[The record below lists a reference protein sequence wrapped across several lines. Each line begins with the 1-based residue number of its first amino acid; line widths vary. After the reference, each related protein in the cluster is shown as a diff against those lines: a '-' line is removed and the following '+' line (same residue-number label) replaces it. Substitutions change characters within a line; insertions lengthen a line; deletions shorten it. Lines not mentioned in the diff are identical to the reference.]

1 MFNRKK
7 DQQNEPVNP
16 EVVEETT
23 ETAAQPE
30 TLDDELEELDAELE
44 ELEAELEEA
53 EVPEEII
60 DPLVAE
66 LAQAKENYLRLAAEY
81 ENYRKRTARE
91 KEALSADV
99 KASTVSKLL
108 PILDNIDL
116 ALTFDGADEN
126 TMRRGVEMIKQQAL
140 TIFEALG
147 ITPFCEPGD
156 VFDPNLHNA
165 IGMVASEEYESG
177 QITLVIQK
185 GYALGDRIIRPAMVQ
200 IAE

>member
-7 DQQNEPVNP
+7 DQANEPVNP
-16 EVVEETT
+16 EVVEETVD
-23 ETAAQPE
+23 TA
-30 TLDDELEELDAELE
+30 EEIIEEEITAEDAEVIE
-44 ELEAELEEA
+44 TEDTAEEA
-53 EVPEEII
+53 EEVV
-60 DPLVAE
+60 DPLVQE

-81 ENYRKRTARE
+81 ENYRKRTQRE
-91 KEALSADV
+91 KEAISSDV

-126 TMRRGVEMIKQQAL
+126 TIRRGIEMIKQQAL

-156 VFDPNLHNA
+156 VFDPNIHNC
-165 IGMVASEEYESG
+165 IGMVPSEEFESG

-185 GYALGDRIIRPAMVQ
+185 GYALGDKVVRPAMVQ

>member
-7 DQQNEPVNP
+7 DQAP
-16 EVVEETT
+16 EQPTPDIETAEEILEEEAAAVEEEIEE
-23 ETAAQPE
+23 ETG
-30 TLDDELEELDAELE
+30 DIIDEA
-44 ELEAELEEA
+44 EEA
-53 EVPEEII
+53 EEEI

-81 ENYRKRTARE
+81 ENFRKRTQRE
-91 KEALSADV
+91 KEAMTADV
-99 KASTVSKLL
+99 KASTVEKLL

-126 TMRRGVEMIKQQAL
+126 TIRRGVEMIKQQAV
-140 TIFEALG
+140 TIFESLG
-147 ITPFCEPGD
+147 ITAFCEPGD
-156 VFDPNLHNA
+156 TFDPNIHNG
-165 IGMVASEEYESG
+165 IGMVASEEFESG

-185 GYALGDRIIRPAMVQ
+185 GYRIGDKVIRPAMVQ